1 MAQQETGGRP
11 PERRYD
17 ETTDPRNPPRAV
29 TNPRVR
35 SKALAVYLGGIV
47 ALFLLV
53 GLALLVWPG
62 TGRDLA
68 RVETD
73 DTHAIGTSGERLP
86 GGFAPGGQPRST
98 DAELERRGVSDGIAG
113 TMPPLTTA
121 PAVTSVRDFEE
132 EPIAS
137 LVGRRV
143 ELEAV
148 EVEGQEGDSFWVR
161 DGDARVRVMR
171 PGVSVGRGTRVD
183 IGGTALQDV
192 DGAVLIQATRVDV
205 RAQS

>member
-1 MAQQETGGRP
+1 MAQQGTGGQP
-11 PERRYD
+11 PDRQYE
-17 ETTDPRNPPRAV
+17 ETTDPQNPPRAV
-29 TNPRVR
+29 MNPRVR

-53 GLALLVWPG
+53 GLALLVWPT

-68 RVETD
+68 RVEAD
-73 DTHAIGTSGERLP
+73 DTHGIGTSGEQLP

-113 TMPPLTTA
+113 TMPPLTSA

-132 EPIAS
+132 QPIAS

-143 ELEAV
+143 ELADV

-171 PGVSVGRGTRVD
+171 PGVRVERGTRVD

-205 RAQS
+205 RERS